1 MPATIEQPRMPA
13 VRCDEL
19 LEALHLSPWPNCTL
33 YLIWHF
39 MERGDVEAAAAE
51 YRRDSDKLGR
61 HRKLVESVIA
71 SNDQTDDANAV
82 SVRSSGLMRQTTKG
96 E

>member
-1 MPATIEQPRMPA
+1 MPITVEQPRMPA

-19 LEALHLSPWPNCTL
+19 LEALHLSLWPNCTL
-33 YLIWHF
+33 YLIWHY
-39 MERGDVEAAAAE
+39 MERGDVDTATAE

-71 SNDQTDDANAV
+71 SNTEIADKG
-82 SVRSSGLMRQTTKG
+82 SGEEATN
-96 E
+96 EN